1 MQQAAAVRQR
11 DSKSSHGKV
20 TEIRK
25 AIIKS
30 AKPVRSPKCTLQPSQ
45 QESFDPSSMEGEI
58 ASCANHY
65 EDSFPDLT
73 IAQKFAERNLLS
85 GDLSNAEYVAITK
98 CHTSLTKSIRN
109 RRGAPS
115 LKRST
120 ALWQAILPIV
130 ANSTNRN
137 LEGGENDA
145 LPTSSLFR
153 GKRGSYRFSPWGS
166 TPLAPPSQPSGA
178 ELLPQ
183 EDDSK
188 VTAFAEAMAMLQASA
203 RTKLDMGVIT
213 AEA

>member
-11 DSKSSHGKV
+11 DSKSSYGKV

-30 AKPVRSPKCTLQPSQ
+30 AKPVRSPNRTLQPGQ
-45 QESFDPSSMEGEI
+45 QESFDPSNMEGEN
-58 ASCANHY
+58 ASSANQY
-65 EDSFPDLT
+65 DDSFPDLT

-85 GDLSNAEYVAITK
+85 GELSNAEYVAITK

-137 LEGGENDA
+137 LEGGDNDS
-145 LPTSSLFR
+145 LPTSSLFG
-153 GKRGSYRFSPWGS
+153 GKKVSFSFSPWGS
-166 TPLAPPSQPSGA
+166 TPQAPPSQPSRA
-178 ELLPQ
+178 ELPPQ
-183 EDDSK
+183 QDDGE

-203 RTKLDMGVIT
+203 RTKLYMGVIT
-213 AEA
+213 SEV